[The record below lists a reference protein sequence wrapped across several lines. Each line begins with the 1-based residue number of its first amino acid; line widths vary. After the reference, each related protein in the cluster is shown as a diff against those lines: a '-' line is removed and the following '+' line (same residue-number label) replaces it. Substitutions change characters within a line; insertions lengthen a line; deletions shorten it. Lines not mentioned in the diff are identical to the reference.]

1 MSGRAF
7 TLLDRFIVCA
17 DEALSTVF
25 GTAHSSGRADPSE
38 GIEDTELSD
47 FDRRETARMMRVNH
61 VGEVCAQALYQSQAL
76 TARTDDVRRAMR
88 QAADEENDH
97 LLWCDRRIRQL
108 GGRKSALNPVWYG
121 GAFVIGAVAGLA
133 GDKWNLGFVA
143 ETEKQVVD
151 HLDRHLARL
160 PEEDQKSRAILAQ
173 MKEDEAAHAT
183 TALRAGA
190 APLPEP
196 VRRLMHRAGRVM
208 TSTAHWI

>member
-1 MSGRAF
+1 
-7 TLLDRFIVCA
+7 
-17 DEALSTVF
+17 
-25 GTAHSSGRADPSE
+25 
-38 GIEDTELSD
+38 
-47 FDRRETARMMRVNH
+47 MMRVNH

-160 PEEDQKSRAILAQ
+160 PEEDQKSRAILTQ